1 MQPSTLGRWCPG
13 AQKHFKLA
21 LALRRVALSGNTLL
35 IVTLSIVLS
44 FVALL
49 LLSELTQRKSIKLCQ
64 TFESEPDLKCTS
76 EAWSIRYPPKLAPI
90 LPILDVLRR
99 LNAT

>member
-35 IVTLSIVLS
+35 IVTFSSS
-44 FVALL
+44 FFCCFAATLRAHSTEINQTLPNV
-49 LLSELTQRKSIKLCQ
+49 RK
-64 TFESEPDLKCTS
+64 
-76 EAWSIRYPPKLAPI
+76 
-90 LPILDVLRR
+90 
-99 LNAT
+99 